1 VRLPLRSPFQPCLY
15 VGDVRGISEYEPFL
29 VFSCRLLPNIF
40 DWSLPLGV
48 MHLNLPFSESTN
60 EDALQALLES
70 RYFLSDTGFRLS
82 AARSC

>member
-1 VRLPLRSPFQPCLY
+1 VTYAVF
-15 VGDVRGISEYEPFL
+15 SEYEPFL
-29 VFSCRLLPNIF
+29 VFSSRLLSNIF

>member
-1 VRLPLRSPFQPCLY
+1 VRLPLRSPFSLVY
-15 VGDVRGISEYEPFL
+15 TSVTYAAFSEYEPFL
-29 VFSCRLLPNIF
+29 VFSCRLLSNIF